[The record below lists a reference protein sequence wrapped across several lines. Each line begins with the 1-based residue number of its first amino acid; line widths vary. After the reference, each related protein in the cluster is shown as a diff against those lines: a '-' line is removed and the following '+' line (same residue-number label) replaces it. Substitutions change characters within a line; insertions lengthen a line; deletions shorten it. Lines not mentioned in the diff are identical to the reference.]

1 MHGRDDKERKNRT
14 FEERQFVRLKC
25 DAGNRF
31 ARAAR
36 GTTAGMQSHEI
47 PVGMRVVDA
56 AGEEA
61 GVVTA
66 VQHGG
71 TQVRPDLPAGIAEML
86 MARGYVRINGS
97 GALSNDTYADE
108 SHIAAVTPG
117 EPGLVTLRVGRK
129 DLYRAES

>member
-1 MHGRDDKERKNRT
+1 MWN
-14 FEERQFVRLKC
+14 
-25 DAGNRF
+25 
-31 ARAAR
+31 
-36 GTTAGMQSHEI
+36 HEI
-47 PVGMRVVDA
+47 PMGTRVVDA

-61 GVVTA
+61 GTVTA

-71 TQVRPDLPAGIAEML
+71 TDVRPDLPAGIAEML

-117 EPGLVTLRVGRK
+117 ETGTVTLSVSRA